1 MPKKLKSK
9 PTLEG
14 EHIFPATQLTPLAVK
29 WKDLHSAGRHKEA
42 MAVLEEIVVGST
54 AMFERLA
61 MYEDFH
67 YTVDLGVLV
76 GEVAHGLGAAQ
87 RPPLYLV
94 FKMREERLPQ

>member
-54 AMFERLA
+54 AMFELSLIHISDPR
-61 MYEDFH
+61 D
-67 YTVDLGVLV
+67 
-76 GEVAHGLGAAQ
+76 GATSRMPSSA
-87 RPPLYLV
+87 
-94 FKMREERLPQ
+94 